1 MDWSK
6 IRAEYIEGGIS
17 YRKIAEKYNVPFG
30 TLQRIAKKERW
41 TDLRLQADD
50 KAKTETVKNVGKS
63 KGKHS
68 TNVLKVADKLL
79 DKISDMLENMT
90 TVYDTQSIKHL
101 TSALKDLKDI
111 KGIKTNLDLKE
122 QEARIAK
129 LQKEAESQQ
138 EQTNEVVVRIEGCD
152 ESWSR

>member
-1 MDWSK
+1 MDWSN
-6 IRAEYIEGGIS
+6 IRNEYIQGGIS
-17 YRKIAEKYNVPFG
+17 YRELAKKHDVPFG

-50 KAKTETVKNVGKS
+50 KAKTEIVKNVGKS

-79 DKISDMLENMT
+79 NKISDMLENMT
-90 TVYDTQSIKHL
+90 TYDTQSIKHL

-111 KGIKTNLDLKE
+111 KGIKTSLDLKE
-122 QEARIAK
+122 QEARIKK
-129 LQKEAESQQ
+129 LEKEAE
-138 EQTNEVVVRIEGCD
+138 EQVEDNKEIKVIIEGD
-152 ESWSR
+152 LKDYAQ

>member
-1 MDWSK
+1 VDWSN
-6 IRAEYIEGGIS
+6 IRNEYIQGGIS
-17 YRKIAEKYNVPFG
+17 YRELAKKHDVPFG
-30 TLQRIAKKERW
+30 TLQRIAKKEKW
-41 TDLRLQADD
+41 TTLRLQADD
-50 KAKTETVKNVGKS
+50 KAKTEIVKNVGKS

-79 DKISDMLENMT
+79 DKISEMVDNMPIL
-90 TVYDTQSIKHL
+90 DTQSVKQL

-129 LQKEAESQQ
+129 LQKEAETGDGQD
-138 EQTNEVVVRIEGCD
+138 NEVVIKIEGIE
-152 ESWSR
+152 ESWMK